1 MIQTDKKTEEN
12 LPRKDTKKRVGKEK
26 APKYRYKGKAASIK
40 EHLLNEFPDLSDE
53 ELRKARNNV
62 NRSIKGRG
70 DKPGKKPA
78 DAISRQAELLKKKGG
93 EGYA

>member
-1 MIQTDKKTEEN
+1 M
-12 LPRKDTKKRVGKEK
+12 
-26 APKYRYKGKAASIK
+26 
-40 EHLLNEFPDLSDE
+40 HEFPDLSDE

-70 DKPGKKPA
+70 DKSGKKPKE
-78 DAISRQAELLKKKGG
+78 AIARQVELLKKKGG